1 MALTRITKG
10 VIKPNENYDTHNI
23 NSTGIIT
30 ATSFSGPF
38 TGSSDIQS
46 GIITATKIDLN
57 GDIDVDGHTELD
69 NVNVAGVITA
79 TKFKGGDFDGRNLN
93 ISGIATFAGNVSIAG
108 TLTYEDVT
116 NIDSVGIVTARSGVF
131 ITGNNKYLKIGANN
145 ELGFV
150 HTGSETFITNSTGH
164 LTRRSDVHKWE
175 NYAGNSE
182 YARFTSAG
190 NLGINNVSPNAR
202 IEITDTGTAQIRTG
216 YNATKYARIGR
227 NSSGEYEFFSQEN
240 GSPLVFGTAQS
251 SDGGGAERMRIDRYG
266 NIGIGTGIPA
276 FAAINSISAGAVRGI
291 EIFKDGTD
299 TGTAIKLAGRPGDA
313 GTKHY
318 AQLGFSGANFTSHW
332 ATYNTSGTKIG
343 EIVIGNTGSVGIN
356 ETSPDRKL
364 HVRSDG
370 AAAAK
375 LGGESGSA
383 YYMEIGQLASSG
395 SPGFNATG
403 SSTSMLFQ
411 LNGSEKVRINS
422 SGRLLLGTTTEG
434 HANGDD
440 LTIATSGDTG
450 ITLRSGTS
458 GAGNIYF
465 SDATSGTGE
474 YEGFISY
481 GHNVNGMYFATSQ
494 STRMF
499 ISSAGLIGINNTSPA
514 YQLDCV
520 GDGGGS
526 FSASTNSTAGQL
538 SIVGKNSG
546 GAVSAISRIKSH
558 PDGSSNQSHMAF
570 ETRNSSNTMVEAV
583 RITSAQSVGIG
594 TDNPNRKFTL
604 YNDTTCRLNIKSLAS
619 STVGIEFGD
628 PADENIGYIVYD
640 NTDDSMSFGANAGQK
655 VKIDNTNTTFT
666 NGILIQSSD
675 LTKTQDGIILQR
687 NNSSGE
693 CQIICGRS
701 GGNYTGLEHYVAG
714 ASGVTKRH
722 SIDYQSYHKWF
733 AADGTTAM
741 MTLGSDN
748 DLSIGTTNHTARI
761 TINTGSISNAVSI
774 RNTTGGNGT
783 VGVLFS
789 TQDHSTGRE
798 KAGIFH
804 VETHGEAHYGGDLL
818 FCLNSATGGAT
829 QVSVSDVRMRVRR
842 DGNVMIA
849 KAPGD
854 AGSGG
859 VTGIELYGGSYSMF
873 VRSSGTPMYV
883 GRNSTTGV
891 VVSYMYNGT
900 ARGTVT
906 TDGTV
911 VAYNTSSDYR
921 LKENEVA
928 ITNGIEKIKQLK
940 PYTFNFKETPNK
952 IDQGF
957 FAHEVQSV
965 IPGAVTGTKD
975 SVHSSDDD
983 KNNIKAGDIDPQQL
997 DYAKLTPLLTA
1008 ALQEAIAEIE
1018 TLKSEVAAL
1027 KGS

>member
-1 MALTRITKG
+1 MTRARNLAGLGTVTAQPTTTTPVHLGPLG
-10 VIKPNENYDTHNI
+10 VGTFARIYGTWEHDQI
-23 NSTGIIT
+23 NSVSIGTTQLQISGITTGLNV
-30 ATSFSGPF
+30 
-38 TGSSDIQS
+38 S
-46 GIITATKIDLN
+46 GIITAQNGLNLTGNIVNGLNVSAGISTFQAIQATDATFSGTVTYEDLT
-57 GDIDVDGHTELD
+57 DLD
-69 NVNVAGVITA
+69 SIGVGTFRKGIIVAGVGT
-79 TKFKGGDFDGRNLN
+79 FSSGV
-93 ISGIATFAGNVSIAG
+93 GIADSIFHIGDEDTQIRFPAADTFTAETGGTERFRINSSGNVSI
-108 TLTYEDVT
+108 
-116 NIDSVGIVTARSGVF
+116 
-131 ITGNNKYLKIGANN
+131 GNNPTVAASTLFHVEKADEVNVVFEGNTTTLGARLVLKNNNTDAGAYNAL
-145 ELGFV
+145 EFADAG
-150 HTGSETFITNSTGH
+150 GQST
-164 LTRRSDVHKWE
+164 S
-175 NYAGNSE
+175 N
-182 YARFTSAG
+182 
-190 NLGINNVSPNAR
+190 I
-202 IEITDTGTAQIRTG
+202 IG
-216 YNATKYARIGR
+216 YNTDQTNNYGVLAFQTRSA
-227 NSSGEYEFFSQEN
+227 Q
-240 GSPLVFGTAQS
+240 GSPP
-251 SDGGGAERMRIDRYG
+251 AERMRLD
-266 NIGIGTGIPA
+266 
-276 FAAINSISAGAVRGI
+276 
-291 EIFKDGTD
+291 KD
-299 TGTAIKLAGRPGDA
+299 
-313 GTKHY
+313 
-318 AQLGFSGANFTSHW
+318 
-332 ATYNTSGTKIG
+332 
-343 EIVIGNTGSVGIN
+343 
-356 ETSPDRKL
+356 
-364 HVRSDG
+364 
-370 AAAAK
+370 
-375 LGGESGSA
+375 
-383 YYMEIGQLASSG
+383 
-395 SPGFNATG
+395 
-403 SSTSMLFQ
+403 
-411 LNGSEKVRINS
+411 
-422 SGRLLLGTTTEG
+422 GRLLLGTTTEG

-594 TDNPNRKFTL
+594 TNNPNRKFTL
-604 YNDTTCRLNIKSLAS
+604 YNDTTTRMNLKSLAT

-655 VKIDNTNTTFT
+655 VKIDGTNTTFT
-666 NGILIQSSD
+666 NGILIGSSD
-675 LTKTQDGIILQR
+675 LTKTQDGIMLQR
-687 NNSSGE
+687 NNSSGD

-733 AADGTTAM
+733 AADGTTTM
-741 MTLGSDN
+741 MTLASDN
-748 DLSIGTTNHTARI
+748 DLSIGTTNHTSRI

-774 RNTTGGNGT
+774 RNTTGGNGV

-789 TQDHSTGRE
+789 TQDHSSGRE
-798 KAGIFH
+798 KAAIFH
-804 VETHGEAHYGGDLL
+804 QETHGEAHYGGDLL

-859 VTGIELYGGSYSMF
+859 VTGIELYGGAYSMF

-883 GRNSTTGV
+883 GRNSSTGE

-928 ITNGIEKIKQLK
+928 ITNSIEKIKQLK